1 MARSKQK
8 NGSAETSPPTD
19 FIPFEDGVRE
29 GNEILERE
37 RQGSLRL
44 GEIADKLERK
54 YADRTLAKFAR
65 AIGLAPC
72 TVERHL
78 SVYRAWKGKPARG
91 PVLYGVLRALQDHP
105 DRASIIEENPK
116 LTQKE
121 AQKMMCAHKEGFS
134 TDATGKTNG
143 KTDWDKHNRQMV
155 KTVYRL
161 ARDACRAA
169 HIIGERLTPEQK
181 RSLLK
186 ALEVHSLNVVK
197 QGGEAL
203 LELFDYFQALL
214 PEEAQKVEHD
224 RGAEAPAV
232 H

>member
-1 MARSKQK
+1 MAKNKK
-8 NGSAETSPPTD
+8 NGSADTSAPTD

-29 GNEILERE
+29 GKDILERE

-65 AIGLAPC
+65 EIGLAPC

-78 SVYRAWKGKPARG
+78 SVYRAWKEKPALG

-121 AQKMMCAHKEGFS
+121 AQKMMCAHKEGFA

-143 KTDWDKHNRQMV
+143 KTDWDKHNRQLV
-155 KTVYRL
+155 KTIYRL
-161 ARDACRAA
+161 AREACRAE
-169 HIIGERLTPEQK
+169 HIIGERPTPEQK
-181 RSLLK
+181 HSLQK

-203 LELFDYFQALL
+203 LALFDYFKALL
-214 PEEAQKVEHD
+214 PEEAPPKVAE